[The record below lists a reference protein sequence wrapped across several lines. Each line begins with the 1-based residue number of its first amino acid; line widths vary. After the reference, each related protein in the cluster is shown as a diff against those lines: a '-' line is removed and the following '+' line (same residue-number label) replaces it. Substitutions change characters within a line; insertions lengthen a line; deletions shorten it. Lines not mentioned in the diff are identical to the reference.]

1 MLKTKLNFA
10 PHNCPKKQKNNRM
23 DIGMAI
29 SFIEMF
35 IDVGISFNT
44 RRHLVAGH
52 LCLGPT
58 LGPRNY
64 AMLPGLHPP

>member
-10 PHNCPKKQKNNRM
+10 PTIALKNKKNNRM
-23 DIGMAI
+23 DIGVTV

-35 IDVGISFNT
+35 IRVGISFIT

-58 LGPRNY
+58 LGPGNY
-64 AMLPGLHPP
+64 AILPGLHHP